1 MSTLTS
7 KVLDSYRK
15 ELLEIYKQTI
25 EAHLIKDVDF
35 LVKDVSKDF
44 MSVNNGEINYP
55 TLNKMRDSF
64 NEYLDNTEFTVY
76 RDLCEPIIDFSEDRS
91 VAWSTVQVRVEGRSK
106 RGEEMHDIGFTSAWI
121 TLYRRENGRWIR
133 FIEVSSFV

>member
-91 VAWSTVQVRVEGRSK
+91 VAWSTV
-106 RGEEMHDIGFTSAWI
+106 
-121 TLYRRENGRWIR
+121 
-133 FIEVSSFV
+133 